1 MPTLAELL
9 AQKAALE
16 EQIAEVQRTERAAA
30 ITQVRALMAEH
41 GLTWQDIGGAPVRAA
56 GPPPGR
62 PGRASR
68 AAAPRVEPKY
78 RDPES
83 QATWSGRGLKP
94 RWLSAALAAGRSLDE
109 FRI

>member
-1 MPTLAELL
+1 MTTLAELL

-30 ITQVRALMAEH
+30 IAQVRALMAEH
-41 GLTWQDIGGAPVRAA
+41 GLTWQDIGG
-56 GPPPGR
+56 G
-62 PGRASR
+62 PGRA
-68 AAAPRVEPKY
+68 AATPPARSGRSSPAAVPRVAPKY

-94 RWLSAALAAGRSLDE
+94 RWLSAALDAGRSLDE